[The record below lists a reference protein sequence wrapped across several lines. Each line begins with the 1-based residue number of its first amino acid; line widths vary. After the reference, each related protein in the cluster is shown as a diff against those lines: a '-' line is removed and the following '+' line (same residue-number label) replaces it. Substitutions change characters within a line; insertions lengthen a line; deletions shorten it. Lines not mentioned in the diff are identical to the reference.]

1 MRILVVEDEAAV
13 SSFLLEGLRAEKFI
27 VDLAE
32 DGHAALD
39 LMTGN
44 AYGLLILDL
53 NLPLMDGIGVLSRI
67 RQKGFATPVIVLT
80 ARSSVEDRVKGLEA
94 GADDYLVKPFSFEE
108 LLARIRALLRRGG
121 AAPSTLRVGD
131 LELDQVRHK
140 VFRGG
145 RPVELT
151 QREFAVLQCLMENV
165 GHPVTR
171 SMLFERV
178 WNSRDEGLTNLIDVY
193 MNYLRAKID
202 RDFERKLIRTV
213 RGVGYMLVEPDGR
226 T

>member
-1 MRILVVEDEAAV
+1 MRVLVVEDEPAV
-13 SSFLLEGLRAEKFI
+13 SKFLLDGLRAEGCD

-32 DGHAALD
+32 NGHAALD

-44 AYGLLILDL
+44 TYQTVILDL
-53 NLPLMDGIGVLSRI
+53 NLPLMDGMGVLTRI
-67 RQKGFATPVIVLT
+67 RQKGFSTPVIVLT
-80 ARSSVEDRVKGLEA
+80 ARTAVEDRVKGLEA

-108 LLARIRALLRRGG
+108 LLARIRALHRRGT
-121 AAPSTLRVGD
+121 AATATLRVAD
-131 LELDQVRHK
+131 LELDQIRHK

-145 RPVELT
+145 KPVDLT

-178 WNSRDEGLTNLIDVY
+178 WNSRDEGLTNLVDVY
-193 MNYLRAKID
+193 MNYLRAKVD
-202 RDFERKLIRTV
+202 RDHERKLIRTV
-213 RGVGYMLVEPDGR
+213 RGVGYMLVEHDGR
-226 T
+226 S